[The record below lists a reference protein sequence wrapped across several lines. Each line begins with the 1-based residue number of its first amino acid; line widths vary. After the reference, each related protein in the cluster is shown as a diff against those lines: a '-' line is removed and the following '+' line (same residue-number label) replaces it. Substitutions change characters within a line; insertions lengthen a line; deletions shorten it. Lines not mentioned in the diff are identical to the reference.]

1 MKSLTS
7 KSAKAVSKPVQT
19 VSKQRPSLSKHPIF
33 ISKQAENVLES
44 RANYSMAASKLS
56 DQLVS
61 L

>member
-33 ISKQAENVLES
+33 ISKQAENVRES
-44 RANYSMAASKLS
+44 RANYSIAASKLS
-56 DQLVS
+56 DQLAS

>member
-7 KSAKAVSKPVQT
+7 EIAKAVSKPVQT
-19 VSKQRPSLSKHPIF
+19 VSKLRPTLSKHPIF
-33 ISKQAENVLES
+33 ISKQAENVHES

-56 DQLVS
+56 DQLAS